1 MGSSI
6 TTNPP
11 SAAYRDK
18 SDDLTSSHHEHHQP
32 YEPVDENNLRSTRL
46 GRYGNFVQ
54 PYVAEFAGTMLL
66 VIFGIGANCQ
76 VSLSHN
82 QNVSAA
88 SKGGYTSVGFG
99 FAVGISLGVWVSAS
113 RSGGHINPAVT
124 IALATFRKF
133 PWKMVPGIV
142 HSRRGAMV
150 GSFDTGYIF
159 SQLLG
164 GFIGAALIYANYY
177 HAINI
182 FEGGSGIRTLLT
194 AGNFGTYPLDYMT
207 NVSAFF
213 SEFLGTA
220 LLVFIVFAAT
230 DPRNAIPSA
239 AIPFVLFTVLLGIAL
254 CLGMETGFAVNPARD
269 LGPRLLT
276 SIVGYGG
283 AVYSFRHQY
292 WLWGGIL
299 APILGGVTGACFY
312 DLLFID
318 SGRFRNVLDRKEAAV
333 RNGNGKSSV

>member
-1 MGSSI
+1 
-6 TTNPP
+6 
-11 SAAYRDK
+11 
-18 SDDLTSSHHEHHQP
+18 
-32 YEPVDENNLRSTRL
+32 
-46 GRYGNFVQ
+46 
-54 PYVAEFAGTMLL
+54 MLL

-76 VSLSHN
+76 VSLSNN

-88 SKGGYTSVGFG
+88 PKGSYTSVGFG

-133 PWKMVPGIV
+133 PWRMVP
-142 HSRRGAMV
+142 
-150 GSFDTGYIF
+150 GYIF

-182 FEGGSGIRTLLT
+182 FEGGSGVRTLLT
-194 AGNFGTYPLDYMT
+194 AGNFADWGRFKLDYMT

-239 AIPFVLFTVLLGIAL
+239 AIPFILFTVLLGIAL
-254 CLGMETGFAVNPARD
+254 CLGMETGKIYLFTLGFAVNPARD

-312 DLLFID
+312 DVLFID
-318 SGRFRNVLDRKEAAV
+318 SGRFKNV
-333 RNGNGKSSV
+333 

>member
-1 MGSSI
+1 MLDPSCIYTVQQRVARCLAYPHSEAPMDSSI

-11 SAAYRDK
+11 SAAYQDK
-18 SDDLTSSHHEHHQP
+18 SDGPTSSHLEHHQL
-32 YEPVDENNLRSTRL
+32 YESDAVIEDNLRSTRL

-54 PYVAEFAGTMLL
+54 PYVAEFSGTMLL
-66 VIFGIGANCQ
+66 PQKAVIPRSDLVSPLALVSVCGSVQAGRGVILIQRSPSPLPHFAN
-76 VSLSHN
+76 
-82 QNVSAA
+82 
-88 SKGGYTSVGFG
+88 F
-99 FAVGISLGVWVSAS
+99 LGEW
-113 RSGGHINPAVT
+113 
-124 IALATFRKF
+124 
-133 PWKMVPGIV
+133 
-142 HSRRGAMV
+142 
-150 GSFDTGYIF
+150 Y
-159 SQLLG
+159 QLLG

-182 FEGGSGIRTLLT
+182 FEGGSGVRTLLT

-207 NVSAFF
+207 NASAFF

-239 AIPFVLFTVLLGIAL
+239 AIPFILFTVLLGIAL

-312 DLLFID
+312 DILFID

-333 RNGNGKSSV
+333 RSGNGKSAV